1 MMKFLPKDLDIYAR
15 DHTTSESDLLSK
27 LNRDTW
33 VKVMNPRMISGHV
46 HGRILSMIA
55 KMISPRTILEIGTYT
70 GYSALCLAEG
80 LTENGKI
87 HTIDINEEHIQFAK
101 KYFEKSEYGNRII
114 QHKGDAIDIIPKIK
128 DKIQLAF
135 IDADKVNYSNYYKL
149 IFDQVDIGG
158 YIIADNVLWSGKVT
172 QINKDIETQS
182 LDEYSK
188 LIHNDERVE
197 NILIPIRDGLMICR
211 KKSA

>member
-1 MMKFLPKDLDIYAR
+1 MKFLPKDLDIYAR

-101 KYFEKSEYGNRII
+101 KYFEKS
-114 QHKGDAIDIIPKIK
+114 
-128 DKIQLAF
+128 
-135 IDADKVNYSNYYKL
+135 
-149 IFDQVDIGG
+149 
-158 YIIADNVLWSGKVT
+158 
-172 QINKDIETQS
+172 
-182 LDEYSK
+182 
-188 LIHNDERVE
+188 
-197 NILIPIRDGLMICR
+197 
-211 KKSA
+211 

>member
-46 HGRILSMIA
+46 QGRILSMIA

-172 QINKDIETQS
+172 QIDKDIETQS